1 MSDIMEER
9 EIHLRDY
16 YKVIVKRRYTV
27 ATVFAVVFLVSLI
40 VTFSTTPLY
49 MATTKIL
56 IEKSEP
62 NNLAT
67 MNFYYVPYDPDFYET
82 QYQLIKSTP
91 VAEKVVDM
99 LSLDKSYG
107 TYFDRDKGGFKPL
120 AVLADWVK
128 ETSSAVFGGKGGD
141 KTQSAGDN
149 NGNEG
154 HMSRHEMLA
163 REISES
169 LIITPLKNTKLV
181 EVGYMS
187 TNPELAA
194 LVVNSIAKAYMENIL
209 EMKMSFSKYT
219 MQWLEEKAEEERT
232 KLERSE
238 QALQAYMKEKDIVTL
253 ENRIAMLPE
262 RLSEVA
268 TKVAEAETKRKEKET
283 LYEQVKNV
291 ARNPGKAETIPVIA
305 SDPTIQALRV
315 QILKAEQNILDM
327 SRKYG
332 KKHPAMITA
341 TGDLKILRDKKEQEI
356 RRVVESI
363 RNEYEL
369 AKANEENLRKMV
381 SETKAATL
389 NLNEKFIQYGVLKRE
404 SETNK
409 QLFDAII
416 KRIKEQ
422 GITQDIRTI
431 DVSVVE
437 KAEVPKSPA
446 KPKKLLNILLGLIVG
461 LMGGVGLAFF
471 VEYLD
476 NTVKFPE
483 DAESKLGSPVLGIVN
498 LLNAKGKSIEEIV
511 LKEPQSVF
519 AEGYKVIR
527 TSILLS
533 SSDKPLKNILVTS
546 ISPGEGK
553 TATAVNLALTVA
565 QSEHSV
571 LLVDGDLRRP
581 RVHKIFGLDNSK
593 GLSTYLAG
601 ASDIHIV
608 PAASRSGIQVMPS
621 GPVPPNPSELLSSR
635 RMQKLL
641 SILADKFDIVI
652 WDSPPLMTVTDSLV
666 LSKILDGTIIVA
678 KAGKTTFENVRKGM
692 KSLSDI
698 ESHFLGIIINALE
711 VKKSDYYYNR
721 YYQSYYYGKEKE

>member
-1 MSDIMEER
+1 MDE

-16 YKVIVKRRYTV
+16 YKVILKRRYTV

-40 VTFSTTPLY
+40 VTFSTTPVY

-91 VAEKVVDM
+91 VAEKVVEM
-99 LSLDKSYG
+99 LSLDKNYRS
-107 TYFDRDKGGFKPL
+107 YFDRQQGSFNPL
-120 AVLADWVK
+120 ASLIDWVR
-128 ETSSAVFGGKGGD
+128 EASSTIFGGRAGD
-141 KTQSAGDN
+141 KTPSAADN
-149 NGNEG
+149 GSEG
-154 HMSRHEMLA
+154 HMTRDEMLA
-163 REISES
+163 RAISDS
-169 LIITPLKNTKLV
+169 LIVTPLKNTKLV
-181 EVGYMS
+181 EVSYMS
-187 TNPELAA
+187 RNPELAA

-209 EMKMSFSKYT
+209 ETKMSFSKYT
-219 MQWLEEKAEEERT
+219 MQWLEQKAEEERT
-232 KLERSE
+232 KLEKSE
-238 QALQAYMKEKDIVTL
+238 TALQEYMKEKDIVTL

-291 ARNPGKAETIPVIA
+291 ARNPEKAETIPAVA
-305 SDPTIQALRV
+305 SDPTVQALRV
-315 QILKAEQNILDM
+315 QILKAEQNIMDM

-332 KKHPAMITA
+332 KKHPAMVTA
-341 TGDLKILRDKKEQEI
+341 VGDLKILKDKKDQEI

-363 RNEYEL
+363 KNEYEL

-476 NTVKFPE
+476 NTIKFPD
-483 DAESKLGSPVLGIVN
+483 DAESKLGAPVLGVIS
-498 LLNAKGKSIEEIV
+498 LLNVKGKSIEEIV
-511 LKEPQSVF
+511 MREPQSPF
-519 AEGYKVIR
+519 AEGYKIIR
-527 TSILLS
+527 TSVLLS
-533 SSDKPLKNILVTS
+533 SSDKPLKNILITS
-546 ISPGEGK
+546 IAPGEGK

-581 RVHKIFGLDNSK
+581 RVHKILGLDNSK

-601 ASDIHIV
+601 ASEMHIV
-608 PAASRSGIQVMPS
+608 PSASKSGIQVMPS

-641 SILADKFDIVI
+641 DILADKFDIVI

-678 KAGKTTFENVRKGM
+678 KAGETTFENLRKGI

-698 ESHFLGIIINALE
+698 EARFVGIIINALE
-711 VKKSDYYYNR
+711 MKKSDYYYNR

>member
-1 MSDIMEER
+1 MGENMEEQ

-27 ATVFAVVFLVSLI
+27 AAVFAVVFLVCLI

-62 NNLAT
+62 NNLAA

-91 VAEKVVDM
+91 VAEKVVEM
-99 LSLDKSYG
+99 LSLDKTYG
-107 TYFDRDKGGFKPL
+107 PYFAHEKKGFNPL
-120 AVLADWVK
+120 SALIDWVS
-128 ETSSAVFGGKGGD
+128 EISSAVFGGKGGG
-141 KTQSAGDN
+141 KTAAAGDN
-149 NGNEG
+149 AGEG
-154 HMSRHEMLA
+154 HMSRHEMIA
-163 REISES
+163 REISDS
-169 LIITPLKNTKLV
+169 LSVTPMKNTKLV
-181 EVGYMS
+181 NVSYMS

-219 MQWLEEKAEEERT
+219 MRWLEEKAGEERA

-238 QALQAYMKEKDIVTL
+238 QALQQYMKEKDIVTL

-291 ARNPGKAETIPVIA
+291 ARDPGKAETIPAIA

-332 KKHPAMITA
+332 KKHPAMVTA
-341 TGDLKILRDKKEQEI
+341 MGDLKILKDKKEQEI

-363 RNEYEL
+363 KNEYEL
-369 AKANEENLRKMV
+369 AKANEQNLRKMV
-381 SETKAATL
+381 SETKSATL

-446 KPKKLLNILLGLIVG
+446 KPKTLLNILLGLIVG

-476 NTVKFPE
+476 NTIKYPE
-483 DAESKLGSPVLGIVN
+483 DAESKLGAPVLGIVN
-498 LLNAKGKSIEEIV
+498 LLNTKGKRIEEIV
-511 LKEPQSVF
+511 MEEPQSVF

-533 SSDKPLKNILVTS
+533 SSDKPLKNILITS

-553 TATAVNLALTVA
+553 TATAVNVALTVA

-581 RVHKIFGLDNSK
+581 RVHKIFGLDNSR

-601 ASDIHIV
+601 ASELHIV
-608 PAASRSGIQVMPS
+608 PASPKSGIQVMPS
-621 GPVPPNPSELLSSR
+621 GPIPPNPSELLSSR
-635 RMQKLL
+635 RMQELL
-641 SILADKFDIVI
+641 AILADKFDIVI

-678 KAGKTTFENVRKGM
+678 RAGATTFENLRKGM
-692 KSLSDI
+692 KSLNDI
-698 ESHFLGIIINALE
+698 ESSFLGIIINALE
-711 VKKSDYYYNR
+711 VKKNDYYYNR
-721 YYQSYYYGKEKE
+721 YYQSYYYGREKE